1 MPLPLPPGPWAF
13 SALHLCLVATLPAC
27 PQHCHWPAATCQSRC
42 IQCECLLP
50 APRTC
55 WLLLSAAVIF
65 ARGFGPRRALSSQTP
80 NQARVLDTGWWFKEA
95 YQVAITSQMLW
106 GSGLNPLGL

>member
-1 MPLPLPPGPWAF
+1 MPRPMVS
-13 SALHLCLVATLPAC
+13 SALVAHTAGMASTRPLGHGEMPVQVHAM
-27 PQHCHWPAATCQSRC
+27 
-42 IQCECLLP
+42 P

-65 ARGFGPRRALSSQTP
+65 ARGFGPRRALSSPIP
-80 NQARVLDTGWWFKEA
+80 NQGRVLDTGWWFKEA